1 MSSEQEAST
10 PTARSSLITRHSSL
24 IVSVNKKQSLLRRV
38 LPKLA
43 LILLG
48 LSFGAIAAEITLRVA
63 GYSYPE
69 FYQPDQSRG
78 YSLRPNMAG
87 RYRKEGDAFVRIS
100 SDGLRDREHALTK
113 PPGTIRI
120 AVIGDSY
127 PEAFPVSLT
136 EAFWSIMEKQLSQ
149 CGAFAGKQVEV
160 INFGVSG
167 YGTAQELITLREHVW
182 QYAPDVV
189 MLTVTTNNDIS
200 DNLRALKK
208 TDEVP
213 YFVYR
218 EGKLALDNSFQQS
231 RGFRLRQSLPNRL
244 GRWIKD
250 HSRLIQ
256 AINQGHHG
264 FKIWLASRRA
274 RNAPATPAAPEPE
287 GKNAAAASEELGI
300 DNVVYREPADQ
311 VWLEAWAVTEALI
324 RQMRDEVASHGAR
337 FVVVTLSNGIQ
348 VYPDANV
355 RQIFLERVGAGDLF
369 YPDNRI
375 KGLCD
380 REKIP
385 VITLAPNLRDYAD
398 QHRVFLH
405 GFGANV
411 GNGHWNQLGHRVAAE
426 LITQK
431 LCGGVLN

>member
-1 MSSEQEAST
+1 M
-10 PTARSSLITRHSSL
+10 
-24 IVSVNKKQSLLRRV
+24 
-38 LPKLA
+38 
-43 LILLG
+43 
-48 LSFGAIAAEITLRVA
+48 AEIALRLA

-78 YSLRPNMAG
+78 YSLRPNMEG
-87 RYRKEGDAFVRIS
+87 RYRKEGDAFVRIN
-100 SDGLRDREHALTK
+100 SDGLRDREHATTK
-113 PPGTIRI
+113 PVGTIRI
-120 AVIGDSY
+120 AVLGDSY
-127 PEAFPVSLT
+127 PEAFPVPMEET
-136 EAFWSIMEKQLSQ
+136 FWFIMEKKLQE
-149 CGAFAGKQVEV
+149 CGAFGGKSVEV

-182 QYAPDVV
+182 QYTPDIV

-218 EGKLALDNSFQQS
+218 EGKLALDDSFKETRS
-231 RGFRLRQSLPNRL
+231 FRLRQSFPNRV

-274 RNAPATPAAPEPE
+274 RSAPVAQPGPEPE
-287 GKNAAAASEELGI
+287 TKNAPAASEELGI
-300 DNVVYREPADQ
+300 DNVVYREPGDQ
-311 VWLEAWAVTEALI
+311 VWKDAWQVTEGLI
-324 RQMRDEVASHGAR
+324 RQMRDEVSAR
-337 FVVVTLSNGIQ
+337 GSKFVVVTLSNGIQ

-355 RQIFLERVGAGDLF
+355 RQIFLKRVGASDLF
-369 YPDNRI
+369 YPDNRL
-375 KGLCD
+375 KSLCD

-385 VITLAPNLRDYAD
+385 VVSLAPQLRDYAD
-398 QHRVFLH
+398 QNKVFLH
-405 GFGANV
+405 GFGANP
-411 GNGHWNQLGHRVAAE
+411 GNGHWNQLGHRVAAD

-431 LCGGVLN
+431 LCGGLLN

>member
-1 MSSEQEAST
+1 MSLPRAKRIG
-10 PTARSSLITRHSSL
+10 AKLLLI
-24 IVSVNKKQSLLRRV
+24 IF
-38 LPKLA
+38 
-43 LILLG
+43 G
-48 LSFGAIAAEITLRVA
+48 LTFGALLAELTLRIA

-69 FYQPDQSRG
+69 FYQPDQARG

-87 RYRKEGDAFVRIS
+87 RYRKEGDSLVHIN
-100 SDGLRDREHALTK
+100 SDGLRDREHAFRK
-113 PPGTIRI
+113 PAGTIRI

-127 PEAFPVSLT
+127 PEAFPVSQA
-136 EAFWSIMEKQLSQ
+136 EAFWALMEKRLPE
-149 CGAFAGKQVEV
+149 CGAFGGQQIEV

-182 QYAPDVV
+182 QYSPDIV

-208 TDEVP
+208 TDEIP

-218 EGKLALDNSFQQS
+218 AGKLALDDSFKES
-231 RGFRLRQSLPNRL
+231 RGFRLRQSWPNRA
-244 GRWIKD
+244 GRWLKD

-264 FKIWLASRRA
+264 FKIWLAARRA
-274 RNAPATPAAPEPE
+274 RNAPAPQPAPETE
-287 GKNAAAASEELGI
+287 TKNAAAASEELGI
-300 DNVVYREPADQ
+300 DNLIYREPSDP
-311 VWLEAWAVTEALI
+311 VWNEAWQVTEGLI
-324 RQMRDEVASHGAR
+324 RQMRDEVISHDAK

-355 RQIFLERVGAGDLF
+355 RRMFLQRIGAADLF

-375 KGLCD
+375 KNLCE
-380 REKIP
+380 REKIA
-385 VITLAPNLRDYAD
+385 VVTLAPALRDYAE
-398 QHRVFLH
+398 QNKIFLH
-405 GFGANV
+405 GFGPNA

-426 LITQK
+426 LITKQ
-431 LCGGVLN
+431 LCGGLLK